1 MYKGIRKLVN
11 KLNDKY
17 KFDLI
22 HSHVVLPDGFCSMLI
37 NKKLKLPHV
46 VTIHGQDLQVTIHRG
61 KKYKDNIF
69 KVLKSVDKILLVSK
83 KLKKVITN
91 QEIMSKSLVIH
102 NGIDINQCAYKGKL
116 KVDKP
121 ENSILVLS
129 VCNLYKSKGVH
140 LNIEAIAKLK
150 EKYSNLIYW
159 IIGDGPEKENL
170 KNLVL
175 TLGVENQVK
184 FLGKLH
190 NEDVMGYLESCDIFS
205 LPSWKEGFGIAYLE
219 AMCHRKPSIGVK
231 GEGIED
237 AIKHKY
243 NGMLAT
249 PNDVESLRQQLEFL
263 IENKD
268 KALKIGENGRKT
280 VVENFTWE
288 NSASKVKEIYHEMLK
303 E

>member
-1 MYKGIRKLVN
+1 VN

-22 HSHVVLPDGFCSMLI
+22 HSHVALPDGFCSMLI

-46 VTIHGQDLQVTIHRG
+46 VTIHGQDLQVTINRG
-61 KKYKDNIF
+61 KKYKDSVYE
-69 KVLKSVDKILLVSK
+69 VLEDVDKILLVSE
-83 KLKKVITN
+83 KLKRVIIN
-91 QEIMSKSLVIH
+91 EKILSKALVIH
-102 NGIDINQCAYKGKL
+102 NGIDINQCIYKEKL
-116 KVDKP
+116 EIDKP

-129 VCNLYKSKGVH
+129 VCNLYKSKGIN
-140 LNIEAIAKLK
+140 LNIEAIAELK
-150 EKYSNLIYW
+150 EKYPNIIYW
-159 IIGDGPEKENL
+159 IIGDGPEKEKL
-170 KNLVL
+170 KILVM

-184 FLGKLH
+184 FLGKLQ
-190 NEDVMGYLESCDIFS
+190 NEDVMGYLEICDIFS

-219 AMCHRKPSIGVK
+219 AMCHKKPSIGVK

-243 NGMLAT
+243 SGMLT
-249 PNDVESLRQQLEFL
+249 LPNDVESLIQQLEFL

-280 VVENFTWE
+280 VEENFTWE
-288 NSASKVKEIYHEMLK
+288 NSASKVKAIYNEILK
-303 E
+303 K